1 MTAPAHPTSDD
12 TLLARTDPS
21 PGSTDALGW
30 SDIALVIEGL
40 AFSARPL
47 KAATREVTA
56 RYALGPRGT
65 FILSLIANGL
75 RYPADISQTLMVG
88 RSLVTAELGRL
99 TDAGLISAR
108 PGARDRRRSELA
120 LTPRGRAACDEVRA
134 EMARLIRHNL
144 GDYSRAQIE
153 LFACMLRDARKV
165 DGEADPALTS
175 RLGPAS

>member
-1 MTAPAHPTSDD
+1 MTAPAHQSSDD
-12 TLLARTDPS
+12 TLLSRTDPS

-30 SDIALVIEGL
+30 TEIAPVIEGL

-47 KAATREVTA
+47 KAATREVTG

-75 RYPADISQTLMVG
+75 RYPAEISQMLMVG
-88 RSLVTAELGRL
+88 RSLITAELGRL

-108 PGARDRRRSELA
+108 PGASDRRRSELA

-134 EMARLIRHNL
+134 EMARLVRENL
-144 GDYSRAQIE
+144 ASYSPGEIA
-153 LFACMLRDARKV
+153 LFARMLRDARKV
-165 DGEADPALTS
+165 EGEADPALTA
-175 RLGPAS
+175 RLP